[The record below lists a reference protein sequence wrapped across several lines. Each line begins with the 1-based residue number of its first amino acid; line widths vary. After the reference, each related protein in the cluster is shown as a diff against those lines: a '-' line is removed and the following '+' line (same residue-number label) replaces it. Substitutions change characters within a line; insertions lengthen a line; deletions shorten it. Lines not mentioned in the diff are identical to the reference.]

1 MARARYL
8 VRRLAAVLV
17 TLWGVSL
24 LLFAML
30 QLQPGGP
37 AQAALG
43 ITATPQQIAALDR
56 ELGYDQSL
64 PVRYG
69 HYLVRLAHGD
79 LGESVIFGRPVVEVI
94 AAALPTTLKL
104 GAYVLLLSAVTTV
117 PLATLAALRRGGPV
131 DHAIRALPSVGL
143 GMPSFWVAVVL
154 LFLFALRLPVF
165 PAGGLQ
171 PGLAGGLRSLF
182 LPAVTLSVAVSAVL
196 VRSLRRGLID
206 TLESEHVTAARAR
219 GLTGARLLLGH
230 VLPNAAIPTLTL
242 TSLVFASLLG
252 GTVVVESVF
261 ALPGVGQLLVDGFR
275 RHDVPL
281 VMGIALLTA
290 ALVMTVN
297 LLVDVVYAVLDPR
310 VGLR

>member
-8 VRRLAAVLV
+8 ARRLASVLV

-30 QLQPGGP
+30 ELQPGGP
-37 AQAALG
+37 AEAMLG

-56 ELGYDQSL
+56 ELGQDQPL
-64 PVRYG
+64 PAQYL
-69 HYLVRLAHGD
+69 HYLVRLVRGD
-79 LGESVIFGRPVVEVI
+79 LGESVIFDRPVTEVI

-104 GAYVLLLSAVTTV
+104 GGYVLVMSVLITV
-117 PLATLAALRRGGPV
+117 PLATLAALRRGRPV
-131 DHAIRALPSVGL
+131 DHAIRALPQLGL
-143 GMPSFWVAVVL
+143 GMPSFWIGIML
-154 LFLFALRLPVF
+154 LFLFALRLQIL

-182 LPAVTLSVAVSAVL
+182 LPALTLSVAVSAIL
-196 VRSLRRGLID
+196 IRSLRRGLID
-206 TLESEHVTAARAR
+206 VLESDHVTAARAR

-242 TSLVFASLLG
+242 MSLVFASVLG
-252 GTVVVESVF
+252 GAVIVESVF
-261 ALPGVGQLLVDGFR
+261 ALPGIGQLLVDGFR

-281 VMGIALLTA
+281 VMGVALLTA
-290 ALVMTVN
+290 AAVMVVN
-297 LLVDVVYAVLDPR
+297 LLMDVVYALLDPR

>member
-8 VRRLAAVLV
+8 ARRLASILV
-17 TLWGVSL
+17 TLLGVSL
-24 LLFAML
+24 LLFTML

-37 AQAALG
+37 AEAMLG
-43 ITATPQQIAALDR
+43 ITATPERIAALNR
-56 ELGYDQSL
+56 ELGLDQPL
-64 PVRYG
+64 PEQYL

-79 LGESVIFGRPVVEVI
+79 LGESVIFDRPVTGVI

-104 GAYVLLLSAVTTV
+104 GAYVLILSGMTTV
-117 PLATLAALRRGGPV
+117 SLATLAAVRRGRPV
-131 DHAIRALPSVGL
+131 DHAIRALPLVGL
-143 GMPSFWVAVVL
+143 GMPSFWIGVML
-154 LFLFALRLPVF
+154 LFLFTLRFQVL

-171 PGLAGGLRSLF
+171 PGLAGGLRSLL
-182 LPAVTLSVAVSAVL
+182 LPAVTLSVAVSAIL

-206 TLESEHVTAARAR
+206 VLESDHVTAARAR

-252 GTVVVESVF
+252 GAVIVESVF
-261 ALPGVGQLLVDGFR
+261 ALPGIGQLLVDGFR

-281 VMGIALLTA
+281 VMGVALLTA
-290 ALVMTVN
+290 AAVMVVN
-297 LLVDVVYAVLDPR
+297 LLMDVAYALLDPR

>member
-1 MARARYL
+1 LARARYL